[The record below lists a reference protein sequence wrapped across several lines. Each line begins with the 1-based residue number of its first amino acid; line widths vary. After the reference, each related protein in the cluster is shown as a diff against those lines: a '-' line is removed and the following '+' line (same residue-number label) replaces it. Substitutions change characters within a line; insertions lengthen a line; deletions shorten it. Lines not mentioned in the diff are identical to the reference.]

1 MGIDSI
7 ELDLRVP
14 NRTRYLRL
22 VGRIAEA
29 FAWELEGRRQGK
41 DLFARQ
47 LNMVLT
53 EAMSNAIL
61 HAHGDDPEQTVQIH
75 ISISDGEL
83 RIRVYDRGRGFD
95 LESVLEPDETGED
108 EHGRGIFIMRSLMD
122 GVVYRKCD
130 GYNVLEMWK
139 RL

>member
-7 ELDLRVP
+7 ELDVRVP

-29 FAWELEGRRQGK
+29 LAGELDECRQGK
-41 DLFARQ
+41 EIFARQ
-47 LNMVLT
+47 LNVVLT

-75 ISISDGEL
+75 LCVSDGEL
-83 RIRVYDRGRGFD
+83 RIRVYDWGRGFD
-95 LESVLEPDETGED
+95 LESVLEPDLTGED
-108 EHGRGIFIMRSLMD
+108 EHGRGIFIIRCLMD
-122 GVVYRKCD
+122 GVVYRKCE

-139 RL
+139 KL

>member
-122 GVVYRKCD
+122 GVVYRKCE